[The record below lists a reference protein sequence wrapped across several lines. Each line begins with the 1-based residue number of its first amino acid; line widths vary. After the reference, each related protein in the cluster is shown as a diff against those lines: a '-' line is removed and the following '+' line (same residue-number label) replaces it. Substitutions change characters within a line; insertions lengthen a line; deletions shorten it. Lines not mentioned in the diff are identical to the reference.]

1 MGSEIKDYF
10 EDNGYVV
17 LSNAITQDRANFLTQ
32 HMFSLHDSNKL
43 VRDDQCPK
51 SDAVYGDAHMEELLH
66 EFAVPIGNQIGRRL
80 APTYAYARIYRPG
93 EVLKKH
99 KDRPACEISATMTL
113 GFDGKSVYPIFF
125 SNGEKHQVPVQLDV
139 GELAVYKGC
148 ELLHWRNEFK
158 GKWHVQV
165 FLHYVDL
172 DGPYADEAG
181 DSRTR
186 GKRPTPNVVH
196 HQEQQQLDETPKIT
210 EKKVKVSRP
219 HYDSVYIPS
228 SDDTLPGYIGINS
241 KHMPELM
248 FTKEEC
254 DRIVNLTKD
263 LYHSDATVGGDH
275 KGKFEQEIRKA
286 NIFVLE
292 NDEENRWIFEK
303 LCKIISVLNQEHYD
317 YEISGIVHGLQLIHY
332 TSDDEVKGHYDW
344 HVDAGRG
351 PVATRKISVTVQ
363 LTDPNEYE
371 GCDLVVN
378 DHGNI
383 FEATREQGSINSF
396 PSYMPHKVT
405 NITKGERYA
414 LVIWVHGSR
423 RFR

>member
-1 MGSEIKDYF
+1 MSEQIKNYF

-17 LSNAITQDRANFLTQ
+17 LSGAISKDRANFLTQ
-32 HMFSLHDSNKL
+32 HMFDLYDAKKL
-43 VRDDQCPK
+43 VRDDQCPE
-51 SDAVYGDAHMEELLH
+51 SDAVYGDVHMEELLH
-66 EFAVPIGNQIGRRL
+66 ELTGPIGNQIGRRL

-99 KDRPACEISATMTL
+99 KDRPACEISATLTL
-113 GFDGKSVYPIFF
+113 GFDGKTVWPIFF
-125 SNGEKHQVPVQLDV
+125 SGADDHQVPVQLEV

-148 ELLHWRNEFK
+148 EMLHWRNEFK
-158 GKWHVQV
+158 GQWHVQV

-186 GKRPTPNVVH
+186 GAKSTPNVV
-196 HQEQQQLDETPKIT
+196 QQKVQQQQAQPAKPSEKQIKIP
-210 EKKVKVSRP
+210 RP

-228 SDDTLPGYIGINS
+228 SDNTLPGYFGINS
-241 KHMPELM
+241 GNMPELM

-254 DRIVNLTKD
+254 ERIIGLTKD
-263 LYHSDATVGGDH
+263 LYCADATVGGDD
-275 KGKFEQEIRKA
+275 KGKFRQEIRKA

-292 NDEENRWIFEK
+292 NDEENRWIYEK
-303 LCKIISVLNQEHYD
+303 LCKVISVINQEHYD

-332 TSDDEVKGHYDW
+332 SSENEVKGHYDW

-351 PVATRKISVTVQ
+351 PVATRKISLTVQ
-363 LTDPNEYE
+363 LSDPTKYD
-371 GCDLVVN
+371 GCELIVN

-383 FEATREQGSINSF
+383 FTATKEQGAINTF

-405 NITKGERYA
+405 DVVRGERYA